1 MHFHKLF
8 LLLPILLLHL
18 QQSQACFSRGNSG
31 EPSDGNPEAQGLKS
45 ENDVRTVQLKKEK
58 QTDETE
64 EEKDEESSA
73 EQKLPSE
80 LDPEFVKTY
89 LREFGHL
96 KHNENGLSH
105 GVKHFQRFL
114 GYRQTGNVDLATLQ
128 KMSWKRCANSDEG
141 YTAQDS
147 SQLWERS
154 TLLWNLNASHPKQFT
169 HGETKELIAQAFRA
183 WEIVIKIDFLET
195 NNADNAQII
204 FTFESDGA
212 KKAKSENGEEEK
224 EKEEDKTGLAIAK
237 ASSPPVARIV
247 LNADENWS
255 TFQTQ
260 EEGKIDIFVVLLHE
274 IGHALGLRHSGD
286 EHSVMFPMF
295 ERSVGEHLPVIS
307 NDDVEHLRALYVLFG
322 NKNDGPKLRV
332 KRSSSVASSA
342 SAAGAIAGG
351 ANANS
356 NANNAFASFYADD
369 DNTVL
374 CCVCPAPMTLGDLKK
389 KGDLTDR
396 PTLAADLRPTR
407 PVPVQG
413 GTHGTDSY
421 GGEGATTAAGK
432 EAEKCPHSITTA
444 ANVNSETLFLF
455 KDGYAWHLSRG
466 KLVGGPY
473 KISEFFPDGPEKVD
487 VAFSSGRLTVL
498 VKSRMLFGYEFDQK
512 TAQFTR
518 DHRYPRELHS
528 RILFYPEG
536 AFPIVNG
543 SVILFKDDVFA
554 TYNVE
559 SNTPHLFGSMSEFFP
574 GLPQNLRAGFAATP
588 DFTTY
593 HMLTNDYAFLY
604 DVRVARTVSSQS
616 IGQFVGC
623 EGNKLM
629 PPAGPPMPH
638 LFFPYQPS
646 PPQNPRFPQQNYG
659 K

>member
-141 YTAQDS
+141 YTAQDP

-154 TLLWNLNASHPKQFT
+154 TLFWNLNASHPKQFT

-212 KKAKSENGEEEK
+212 KKEKSKNGEEEK
-224 EKEEDKTGLAIAK
+224 EKEGKTGLAIAK

-307 NDDVEHLRALYVLFG
+307 NDDVEHLRALYE
-322 NKNDGPKLRV
+322 
-332 KRSSSVASSA
+332 
-342 SAAGAIAGG
+342 
-351 ANANS
+351 
-356 NANNAFASFYADD
+356 
-369 DNTVL
+369 
-374 CCVCPAPMTLGDLKK
+374 
-389 KGDLTDR
+389 GDLTDR

-413 GTHGTDSY
+413 GTHSTDSY

-629 PPAGPPMPH
+629 PPGPPMPH